1 MLRPIPYEGEE
12 GGTPLETLY
21 GLDLARFSHSL
32 DTSAPTMDH
41 RVHGMPTGASLQ
53 ETSLETMDVNE
64 AESQD
69 AAGKTGLGDV
79 PLSPATLAAMEF

>member
-1 MLRPIPYEGEE
+1 
-12 GGTPLETLY
+12 
-21 GLDLARFSHSL
+21 
-32 DTSAPTMDH
+32 MDH

-64 AESQD
+64 VDNQD
-69 AAGKTGLGDV
+69 AAGNLELEDV